1 MRAASGV
8 RVPSLRGR
16 VSGRGLPG
24 PWRFPR
30 AAGVRGMLLPGS
42 SASAGRG
49 RPAVRAALGGDA
61 VPGVGRGGAR
71 AAPPLARPGPGARAA
86 PGGSGRGA
94 RAAGAPGTR
103 ALAPTR
109 SAAPGPARPR
119 RRRPHAA
126 SRLPA
131 RARPPARGRGGDGS
145 QGAGGGCIRPPC
157 ARVCSA
163 RLPAQPSA
171 WGPWVSRPGRPAPT
185 ATAGRLVAVA
195 KEKGWAV
202 CGKWV

>member
-16 VSGRGLPG
+16 VSGRGPPVPG
-24 PWRFPR
+24 DSLGLR
-30 AAGVRGMLLPGS
+30 ARDPARVLGLRGSRL
-42 SASAGRG
+42 

-61 VPGVGRGGAR
+61 AFREPGGDGAR

-103 ALAPTR
+103 ALAPPLPRPRTR
-109 SAAPGPARPR
+109 PAAPPPPSRPPPR
-119 RRRPHAA
+119 
-126 SRLPA
+126 SRPA
-131 RARPPARGRGGDGS
+131 RARPPGKGRRREPRGLEAPATTRLAPVS
-145 QGAGGGCIRPPC
+145 P
-157 ARVCSA
+157 SA

-195 KEKGWAV
+195 EEKGWAV